1 MYINEL
7 GSLDIQGKI
16 MMFADDTVLFFSSTG
31 WERAFQLAE
40 EGMKTV
46 YAWLVK
52 NKLTLNVNKTAY
64 IAFTLTGTLP
74 VASMLRSHLPTCDFP
89 NCQNCPIVKR
99 ENEVKYLGVI
109 FDCNMKWK
117 SQVAKV
123 NNGLRK
129 LIYIFVRMKKVASLQ
144 VLRMVYFAL
153 VQSILL
159 YGLPAWGSAYPT
171 VIEPIVRTQK
181 MLVRAV
187 ANERYRAHTSPLFRR
202 TNIMKFVDLKK
213 ASCVRQ
219 IIKENSFIRPQ
230 HDPPTR
236 FQYFGSMA
244 LPRCA
249 TTAAQNNYR
258 YFGAKVY
265 NGLPTD

>member
-1 MYINEL
+1 
-7 GSLDIQGKI
+7 
-16 MMFADDTVLFFSSTG
+16 
-31 WERAFQLAE
+31 
-40 EGMKTV
+40 
-46 YAWLVK
+46 
-52 NKLTLNVNKTAY
+52 
-64 IAFTLTGTLP
+64 
-74 VASMLRSHLPTCDFP
+74 
-89 NCQNCPIVKR
+89 
-99 ENEVKYLGVI
+99 
-109 FDCNMKWK
+109 
-117 SQVAKV
+117 
-123 NNGLRK
+123 
-129 LIYIFVRMKKVASLQ
+129 MKKVASLQ

-171 VIEPIVRTQK
+171 IIEPIVRTQK

-236 FQYFGSMA
+236 FQYF
-244 LPRCA
+244 
-249 TTAAQNNYR
+249 
-258 YFGAKVY
+258 VY
-265 NGLPTD
+265 NIV